1 MCKPIGKPIDN
12 SKSFDK
18 PSKFLENGI
27 PGIIIVRDLLLIDMK
42 FQILLKINHF
52 IKQDNF

>member
-52 IKQDNF
+52 IK